1 MMSQSDDPQETRK
14 HTVPPETRPP
24 ADTDPGRTQVN
35 PRVPRPAAPAGS
47 DQPTIRRERV
57 ERPPEAPRV
66 QPPPP
71 PPTIQRPAVQHPP
84 GQRQAPR
91 PRPTHKRRRKPGCLV
106 QLGRLSL
113 AAGIGLGLL
122 LAVFA
127 VVYFV
132 APPPRTNILILGVDA
147 RPGEGDV
154 VRTDVMILATV
165 DPKQPYVGM
174 LSLPRDLWINIPGYG
189 EQRINAAHVFAELDS
204 PGSGPARAMETVEVN
219 FGVPV
224 DGYMRINF
232 EGFTEIV
239 DAAGGVTVDVEKYF
253 IDYEYPTSNYGIM
266 TVEFQPGTQHMDGER
281 ALQYARS
288 RHGTGDNDRAA
299 RQQQIITA
307 LTKKMLNPINWWRLP
322 GVYAA
327 FARNVKT
334 DLTIID
340 AVALAPAV
348 ILTGPDNFDRR
359 VFDATMYVGT
369 TLNSG
374 AQVRLPIWEGI
385 NPVVD
390 EMFRR

>member
-1 MMSQSDDPQETRK
+1 MD
-14 HTVPPETRPP
+14 
-24 ADTDPGRTQVN
+24 AL
-35 PRVPRPAAPAGS
+35 
-47 DQPTIRRERV
+47 
-57 ERPPEAPRV
+57 
-66 QPPPP
+66 
-71 PPTIQRPAVQHPP
+71 HPS
-84 GQRQAPR
+84 R
-91 PRPTHKRRRKPGCLV
+91 PRPTQKRRRKPGCLG
-106 QLGRLSL
+106 QLGRLVL
-113 AAGIGLGLL
+113 AAVVSLGLL
-122 LAVFA
+122 SAVFA

-147 RPGEGDV
+147 RPGEGDT

-189 EQRINAAHVFAELDS
+189 EQRINAAHIFAEIDA
-204 PGSGPARAMETVEVN
+204 PGTGPAHAMQTVTEN

-224 DGYMRINF
+224 HGYMRVNF
-232 EGFTEIV
+232 EGFVEIV

-253 IDYEYPTSNYGIM
+253 IDYEYPTANYGIM
-266 TVEFQPGTQHMDGER
+266 TVEFQPGVQHLDGTR

-307 LTKKMLNPINWWRLP
+307 LTKKLMNPIHWWRLP
-322 GVYAA
+322 GVALA

-334 DLTIID
+334 DLTLFD
-340 AVALAPAV
+340 AVALAPA
-348 ILTGPDNFDRR
+348 ILLTGPDNFDRR
-359 VFDATMYVGT
+359 VFDATMYEGT

-374 AQVRLPIWEGI
+374 AQVRLPIWSGI